1 LELRAK
7 TAEVE
12 KLRQSLEAETKTS
25 GSLKSNLK
33 AKEEELTAAT
43 GKVAGLNAQLEAMKR
58 VHTLIFIIF
67 RVHLNCPFLCRT
79 LAIQAMLRA
88 LNCQH

>member
-1 LELRAK
+1 MELRAK

-58 VHTLIFIIF
+58 V
-67 RVHLNCPFLCRT
+67 CPILSY
-79 LAIQAMLRA
+79 LDIYLY
-88 LNCQH
+88 